1 MNKALLL
8 ATLLFPLSF
17 CLATVESSFAQ
28 TYDFSYSYY
37 DPSASGA
44 DDHIVSVSN
53 AVLHGEGNVTA
64 WIPKAGALTYEG
76 TTPGVITYRFD
87 FQGTVAD
94 ATLSI
99 ATSTFHWSYS
109 EGHAFVYGSR
119 DGETWVELSETVPPE
134 FGLAN
139 TQVARSLPASLFGG
153 QSLWFKVELY
163 SYGESAAQ
171 GGVWTNTAQHSRYDG
186 TANNKTFELNVR
198 FAASAG
204 TTVAPATPLPPA
216 PTTQTVFTLPTG
228 EMPADA
234 VSVSPSGTFGS
245 ATLVVAL
252 DLSKVLTGGSS
263 AAQGRFAATYNI
275 YVAALVPG
283 GVLGLSDATWF
294 VYPAT
299 HAWAELASTIDA
311 YLEGIAENAID
322 TREIS
327 ILQDMDV
334 TGLVGSEIYIG
345 YGTSDA
351 EMLNANRYRG
361 IYKVQ

>member
-1 MNKALLL
+1 MNKALPLTKLLL
-8 ATLLFPLSF
+8 ALSL
-17 CLATVESSFAQ
+17 CLSTVNSSIAQ

-44 DDHIVSVSN
+44 SDHIVSVSN
-53 AVLHGEGNVTA
+53 AVLYTEGAVKA
-64 WIPKAGALTYEG
+64 WIPKAGSLTYET

-94 ATLSI
+94 AQLFMR
-99 ATSTFHWSYS
+99 TSTFHWSYS

-119 DGETWVELSETVPPE
+119 DGETWVQLTETLPPA
-134 FGLAN
+134 FGAAN
-139 TQVARSLPASLFGG
+139 TQVASSVPASLLGG

-163 SYGESAAQ
+163 SYGTSAAQ
-171 GGVWTNTAQHSRYDG
+171 GGVWTNTAQHSRYDVN
-186 TANNKTFELNVR
+186 ANNKTFELNVR

-204 TTVAPATPLPPA
+204 TTVAPTTQLPPA
-216 PTTQTVFTLPTG
+216 PTTQTMYTLPTG
-228 EMPADA
+228 QMPTAA
-234 VSVSPSGTFGS
+234 VSVSPSGTFGN

-252 DLSKVLTGGSS
+252 DLSKVLSGGS
-263 AAQGRFAATYNI
+263 FAATGEFAAGYNI
-275 YVAALVPG
+275 YVAALVPK
-283 GVLGLSDATWF
+283 GVLGLPATTWF

-299 HAWAELASTIDA
+299 RAWAELGSPIAA
-311 YLEGIAENAID
+311 YLEGIAENAVN
-322 TREIS
+322 TEEIT

-345 YGTSDA
+345 YGTSDT
-351 EMLNANRYRG
+351 EMLEKGRYRG